1 MQKHFVT
8 VFVGLAV
15 VAAGLMALHTKP
27 VIADTQSSS
36 AVFDSCWQVETSH
49 RLSSVDICR
58 RPPDP
63 QRPQQRKRILPG
75 ISPCVH

>member
-1 MQKHFVT
+1 MQKHYVT

-36 AVFDSCWQVETSH
+36 AVFDSAGKLKLPTGY
-49 RLSSVDICR
+49 R
-58 RPPDP
+58 RWIFVGAP
-63 QRPQQRKRILPG
+63 
-75 ISPCVH
+75 